1 MMKKEYQAPKMEI
14 VELKHQASLLNA
26 SDAETCD
33 DGDYCD
39 ELGFDAGRATNPKV

>member
-14 VELKHQASLLNA
+14 VELKHQASLLDA
-26 SDAETCD
+26 SDACD
-33 DGDYCD
+33 AEYCD

>member
-1 MMKKEYQAPKMEI
+1 MEI
-14 VELKHQASLLNA
+14 VELKHQASLLDA

-39 ELGFDAGRATNPKV
+39 ELGFNVDKSMNPKA